1 MAFYLL
7 QFLDLRKQSA
17 LSFLN
22 FGCDIGI
29 ILIFGLHLLYVVNRK
44 WENRLNLRPWT
55 IIKKTHGTLFS
66 LIFEVWEKK
75 VPLIF
80 FSDLTQILRY
90 SHFLNFWT
98 APFLNGRQKMRK
110 WPNLS
115 PWAKIDKTKGTLFS
129 STFKVWANKVPLV
142 SFDYLLRGSV
152 MAIF

>member
-1 MAFYLL
+1 MGVRKIVTFLQPCGRCLKFFWVNKSFEGKKEIMAFYLL

-90 SHFLNFWT
+90 SHFLNSWT
-98 APFLNGRQKMRK
+98 APYFKWSTKDEKMTK
-110 WPNLS
+110 SQPLS
-115 PWAKIDKTKGTLFS
+115 QNWQ
-129 STFKVWANKVPLV
+129 N
-142 SFDYLLRGSV
+142 
-152 MAIF
+152 